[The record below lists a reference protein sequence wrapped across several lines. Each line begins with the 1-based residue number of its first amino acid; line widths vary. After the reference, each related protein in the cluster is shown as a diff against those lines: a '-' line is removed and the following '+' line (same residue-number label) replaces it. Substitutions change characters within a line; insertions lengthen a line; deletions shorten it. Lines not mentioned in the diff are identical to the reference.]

1 MIYLLLIVYLCLLLS
16 YLMFVPSLVLSHA
29 LGAIDYPSK
38 RKIHSKPTARGG
50 GFAVFCSFT
59 LFLII
64 LPLDIGLKIPIAL
77 SATTIFLIG
86 FFDDVIDLSP
96 FTKLLGQ
103 LFALSIYYL
112 ISESLNYKMSA
123 MEGIFSAVWII
134 FITNATNLLDGL
146 DGLAGGVCASETLC
160 LAVISILWRNNSVL
174 LCSLLLLGAILG
186 FLPRNFP
193 HAKIFMGDCGALFLG
208 FTLGILSS
216 RLAIESNS
224 IICILALLLVFRIPI
239 YDTNL
244 SIIRR
249 LIKRK
254 NPFKADKGHFHHL
267 LLKHGFTKE
276 CASLALITASLLFG
290 FLGVIISL
298 I

>member
-1 MIYLLLIVYLCLLLS
+1 MIIILLFYISFLLS
-16 YLMFVPSLVLSHA
+16 YLLFSPALLLSHTF
-29 LGAIDYPSK
+29 GAIDYPNK
-38 RKIHSKPTARGG
+38 RKIHSTPTARGG
-50 GFAVFCSFT
+50 GFAPFASFT
-59 LFLII
+59 VILIMMPI
-64 LPLDIGLKIPIAL
+64 DMQLKIPLAL
-77 SATTIFLIG
+77 SCTTIFLIG

-103 LFALSIYYL
+103 FFALSIYHL
-112 ISESLNYKMSA
+112 MSESLDYKTSIFQ
-123 MEGIFSAVWII
+123 GILSSIWII

-146 DGLAGGVCASETLC
+146 NGLSGGVCASEALC
-160 LAVISILWRNNSVL
+160 LATLAIFFRNDDILI
-174 LCSLLLLGAILG
+174 CSLLLLGAILG

-208 FTLGILSS
+208 FTLGVLSS
-216 RLAIESNS
+216 RLVIQSGS
-224 IICILALLLVFRIPI
+224 ILCLLAMLLVFRVPI

-249 LIKRK
+249 LIKHQ

-267 LLKHGFTKE
+267 LLRYGFTKE
-276 CASLALITASLLFG
+276 CASLALITASLFFG
-290 FLGVIISL
+290 VIGVIISL